1 MSRLSP
7 TERNRYL
14 ELVADE
20 MLGMLDAADR
30 AELVALRGRVGE
42 DEVGYDDIVAGLVL
56 AADDPSEGE
65 MPAEVAAALKRA
77 GRARIA
83 SAQPARVADAP
94 AKSGAAAA
102 LAWAG
107 WLAAAAGFILAATLW
122 MNQQPA
128 SSVVTPPAEPSVAQN
143 VTDLINDPDTVIVPF
158 AAQGPIKDRENAGD
172 LVWNERLQRGFL
184 RVRALDQN
192 DPAAAQYQLWIFDK
206 TREQYA
212 VDGGVFDVVSTQPV
226 DAEGRTLIP
235 FKPALSIGDPAAF
248 AVTIERPGGV
258 VVTDQSGLVL
268 LAPVEG

>member
-7 TERNRYL
+7 NERNRFL
-14 ELVADE
+14 ELLADD

-30 AELVALRGRVGE
+30 SEFVALRDRAGA
-42 DEVGYDDIVAGLVL
+42 DEVTYDDIVAGLVL
-56 AADDPSEGE
+56 AADDPREGD
-65 MPAEVAAALKRA
+65 MPAESAARLKSA
-77 GRARIA
+77 GRSMLATA
-83 SAQPARVADAP
+83 PTLRVTDAP
-94 AKSGAAAA
+94 QKSGVAPA

-122 MNQQPA
+122 MNQSPRPVA
-128 SSVVTPPAEPSVAQN
+128 TPPAPTIVQN
-143 VTDLINDPDTVIVPF
+143 LDDLIDQPDTLVVPF
-158 AAQGPIKDRENAGD
+158 TAQGPIADRAEAGD

-184 RVRALDQN
+184 RVKALDQN

-226 DAEGRTLIP
+226 DAQGRTIIP
-235 FKPALSIGDPAAF
+235 FAPALRIGDPAAF

-268 LAPVEG
+268 LAPVGG